1 MHGFKTP
8 PVPVVRAGA
17 RALARTLAWAYD
29 GSPNREVW
37 PAEVTAWPRD

>member
-1 MHGFKTP
+1 MHGLKTP

-17 RALARTLAWAYD
+17 RTLARTLGWAYD

-37 PAEVTAWPRD
+37 PAGVTALPRD